1 MKYAINNWVYADEP
15 LQDTFTRLA
24 RYGYDGVELKGEP
37 ELYSLAEIKSLCQ
50 EFDMQITSVL
60 GWNIWGIPGRDLA
73 SPDLQERSAA
83 IQYGQDGI
91 DFASAVGAPIMIVL
105 PAPAGRTAP
114 HDNPGTEEEWSAAYK
129 TEWSNAVS
137 SVRQMA
143 AYAKSRA
150 VVLAVEPINRYETY
164 LLTTVDE
171 ALRFVDDVGAD
182 NVKLNV
188 DTFHMNIDEADL
200 TAAIRKAGDRLVHM
214 HVADSNR
221 QAPGRGHTDFTAIYK
236 ALYEVGFDGTVVLE
250 PVPPGADPGMAIIR
264 SDFLPLRDIYAQES
278 INYLKQ
284 IEESLNGS

>member
-15 LQDTFTRLA
+15 LRDTFSRLA
-24 RYGYDGVELKGEP
+24 KFGYDGVELKGEP
-37 ELYSLAEIKSLCQ
+37 ELYSPTEIQSLCQ

-73 SPDLQERSAA
+73 SPDIKERSAA
-83 IQYGQDGI
+83 IQYGKDGI
-91 DFASAVGAPIMIVL
+91 DFSAAVGAPILIVL
-105 PAPAGRTAP
+105 PAPAGRTTP
-114 HDNPGTEEEWSAAYK
+114 IGNPRTEEQWSTAYQA
-129 TEWSNAVS
+129 EWSNAVD
-137 SVRQMA
+137 SVQQMA
-143 AYAKSRA
+143 AYAESRDI
-150 VVLAVEPINRYETY
+150 VLAVEPINRYETY

-171 ALRFVDDVGAD
+171 ALRFINDVGAD

-200 TAAIRKAGDRLVHM
+200 AAAVRKAGDRLVHV
-214 HVADSNR
+214 HAADSNR
-221 QAPGRGHTDFTAIYK
+221 QAPGRGHTDFTAVFQ
-236 ALYEVGFDGTVVLE
+236 ALNEVGFDGTIVLE

-264 SDFLPLRDIYAQES
+264 SDYLPLRETYAQES

>member
-15 LQDTFTRLA
+15 LRDTFTRLA
-24 RYGYDGVELKGEP
+24 KYGYDGVELKGELG
-37 ELYSLAEIKSLCQ
+37 LYSLAEIKSLCQ

-73 SPDLQERSAA
+73 SPDFKERAA
-83 IQYGQDGI
+83 AVQYGQDGI

-114 HDNPGTEEEWSAAYK
+114 HGNPGNEEEWSAAYK

-137 SVRQMA
+137 SVRQIA
-143 AYAKSRA
+143 AYAKSRG
-150 VVLAVEPINRYETY
+150 VVLAVEPINRYETF

-200 TAAIRKAGDRLVHM
+200 AAAIRKAGDRLVHM
-214 HVADSNR
+214 HAADSNR
-221 QAPGRGHTDFTAIYK
+221 QAPGRGHTDFNAIFK
-236 ALYEVGFDGTVVLE
+236 ALYEVGFNGTVVLE

-278 INYLKQ
+278 ISYLKQ
-284 IEESLNGS
+284 IEESLKGS